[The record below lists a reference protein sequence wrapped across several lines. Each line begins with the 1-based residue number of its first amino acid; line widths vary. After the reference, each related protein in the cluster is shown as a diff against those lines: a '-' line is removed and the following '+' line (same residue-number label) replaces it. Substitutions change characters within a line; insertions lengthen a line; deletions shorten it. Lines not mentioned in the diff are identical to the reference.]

1 MRRTFGHRSRCDYRE
16 PESLYDFY
24 RAELRAKLRPNR
36 IPPLAPL
43 NGKPGTHT
51 GKVIECRFHLLN
63 RLDKVA

>member
-1 MRRTFGHRSRCDYRE
+1 MRRTFGHRSRRDYRE

-43 NGKPGTHT
+43 NGKPGTRT
-51 GKVIECRFHLLN
+51 GKVIERRFHE
-63 RLDKVA
+63 LDKVA